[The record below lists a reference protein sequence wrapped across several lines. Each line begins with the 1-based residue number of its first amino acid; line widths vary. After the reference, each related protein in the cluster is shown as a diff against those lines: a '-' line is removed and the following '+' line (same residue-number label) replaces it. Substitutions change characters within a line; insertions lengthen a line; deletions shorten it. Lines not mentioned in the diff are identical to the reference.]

1 MDKGNRKKIGLL
13 GGNFNPIHHAHLM
26 MADQVAQQM
35 NLEKVLLMPENIPPH
50 VDEKETISAKHRVKM
65 LELAIKDNPRLGL
78 ELIEIERGGKS
89 YSYDTLKL
97 LTEANPDTDYYFIIG
112 GDMVEYLPKWYK
124 IDELIELVKFIAI
137 RRTEKNIENPYPVQ
151 WLEAPLLPI
160 SSTMIREMFVQN
172 IKPTYLLPKDVISY
186 IETEKLYKKNDQ

>member
-35 NLEKVLLMPENIPPH
+35 NLDQVLLMPENIPPH

-97 LTEANPDTDYYFIIG
+97 LTKANPDTDYYFIIG

>member
-97 LTEANPDTDYYFIIG
+97 LTKANPDTDYYFIIG

-172 IKPTYLLPKDVISY
+172 IKPTYLLPQDVISY

>member
-1 MDKGNRKKIGLL
+1 MGKGNRKKIGLL

-35 NLEKVLLMPENIPPH
+35 NLDQVLLMPENIPPH

-65 LELAIKDNPRLGL
+65 LELAIKGNPRLGL

-97 LTEANPDTDYYFIIG
+97 LTKANPDTDYYFIIG

-137 RRTEKNIENPYPVQ
+137 RRTEKNIESPYPVQ
-151 WLEAPLLPI
+151 WLEARLLPI

-172 IKPTYLLPKDVISY
+172 IKPTYLLPQDVINY

>member
-1 MDKGNRKKIGLL
+1 MGKGNRKKIGLL

-35 NLEKVLLMPENIPPH
+35 NLDQVLLMPENIPPH

-65 LELAIKDNPRLGL
+65 LELAIKGNPRLGL

-97 LTEANPDTDYYFIIG
+97 LTKANPDTDYYFIIG

-137 RRTEKNIENPYPVQ
+137 RRTEKN
-151 WLEAPLLPI
+151 
-160 SSTMIREMFVQN
+160 
-172 IKPTYLLPKDVISY
+172 
-186 IETEKLYKKNDQ
+186 TESP

>member
-1 MDKGNRKKIGLL
+1 MGKGNRKKIGLL

-97 LTEANPDTDYYFIIG
+97 LTKANPDTDYYFIIG

-137 RRTEKNIENPYPVQ
+137 RRTEKNTESPYPVQ

-172 IKPTYLLPKDVISY
+172 IKPTYLLPQDVINY

>member
-1 MDKGNRKKIGLL
+1 MGKGNRKKIGLL

-35 NLEKVLLMPENIPPH
+35 NLDQVLLMPENIPPH

-65 LELAIKDNPRLGL
+65 LELAIKGNPRLGL

-97 LTEANPDTDYYFIIG
+97 LTKANPDTDYYFIIG

-137 RRTEKNIENPYPVQ
+137 RRTEKNIESAYPVQ

-172 IKPTYLLPKDVISY
+172 IKPTYLLPQDVINY

>member
-1 MDKGNRKKIGLL
+1 MDKGNRKKVGLL

-35 NLEKVLLMPENIPPH
+35 NLDKVLLMPENIPPH

-65 LELAIKDNPRLGL
+65 LELAIKENPRLGL

-89 YSYDTLKL
+89 YSYDTLRL

-112 GDMVEYLPKWYK
+112 SDMVEYLPKWCK
-124 IDELIELVKFIAI
+124 IDELLKLVTFIAL
-137 RRTEKNIENPYPVQ
+137 RRTDTISKSPYPVT
-151 WLEAPLLPI
+151 WLDAPLLPI
-160 SSTMIREMFVQN
+160 SSTMLREMFAKN
-172 IKPTYLLPKDVISY
+172 IEPTYFLPQNVIDY
-186 IETEKLYKKNDQ
+186 IKTEKLYKKR

>member
-97 LTEANPDTDYYFIIG
+97 LTKANPDTDYYFIIG